1 MFDDDDFIPT
11 PRWDNEN
18 DNNHDDYSE
27 RDSLNKNLYGTSQG
41 VYLDEWIEQDIRD
54 AYEW

>member
-27 RDSLNKNLYGTSQG
+27 RDSLNDNLYGTSQG